1 MCKIADKQ
9 VMQYLCDSAR
19 FLRFG
24 IAVVSLIT
32 ASLFTACTS
41 VPTAGTAPRSSVSRE
56 HALSLAQIT
65 ASTVGGQVFTI
76 AATGSMKP
84 TLDESSVVTAEKVP
98 FSELRRGDIIIYHSS
113 AGFPIIHRLYEQH
126 GESWLVLGDNNGA
139 VDREAV
145 TPENFMGRVCA
156 IFYTSAGAVPS
167 GTTALAQR

>member
-1 MCKIADKQ
+1 
-9 VMQYLCDSAR
+9 MQYLCVNFR
-19 FLRFG
+19 LLRTMVVLAG
-24 IAVVSLIT
+24 IVAT
-32 ASLFTACTS
+32 ATFTGCST
-41 VPTAGTAPRSSVSRE
+41 VPEAGTAPRSSVSRE

-98 FSELRRGDIIIYHSS
+98 FAQLRRGDIIIYRSA

-145 TPENFMGRVCA
+145 TPDNFMGRVCA
-156 IFYTSAGAVPS
+156 IFYTSSGSLPS
-167 GTTALAQR
+167 GTTALAKR